1 MKEPM
6 EMILETQSLCK
17 FFGALAATNNV
28 NFSVG
33 RGEIKA
39 LIGPNGAGKSTFF
52 NLVTGILSP
61 SSGQIVFKGRDIT
74 SFRPDQ
80 VSHIGIARS
89 YQITNI
95 FPNLTTFENIRL
107 SVQSRSRRQSM
118 FTPVSRLNDVAERAE
133 VIIGLMGLEGR
144 RDALAANLSH
154 GEQRRV
160 EIGIS
165 LATSPEL
172 LLLDEPTAGM
182 SPGETEEMVDLVRN
196 IAKDLTVVIV
206 EHDMKVVMEL
216 AQSISV
222 LHYGEII
229 ADGTPD
235 EVCNNQQVLEV
246 YLGGE
251 LLR

>member
-1 MKEPM
+1 MKEAM
-6 EMILETQSLCK
+6 ETILETQNLCK

-28 NFSVG
+28 NFSVA

-74 SFRPDQ
+74 SLRPDQ

-118 FTPVSRLNDVAERAE
+118 FTPVSRLNDVTERAE

-182 SPGETEEMVDLVRN
+182 SPGETEEMVGLVRK